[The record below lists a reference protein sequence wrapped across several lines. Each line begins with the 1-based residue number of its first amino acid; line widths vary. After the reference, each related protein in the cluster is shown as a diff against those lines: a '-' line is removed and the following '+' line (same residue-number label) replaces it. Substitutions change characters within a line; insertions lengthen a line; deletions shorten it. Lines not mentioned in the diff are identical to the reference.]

1 MRRAESL
8 INHLPYCS
16 WRVYSYRSVRHNVV
30 AKGNFMK
37 KLLTIAD
44 FMALYRVSRS
54 TVYRLFAKGSLT
66 PVKIG
71 SATRIHSDEAANWL
85 AGLMAGRT

>member
-1 MRRAESL
+1 
-8 INHLPYCS
+8 
-16 WRVYSYRSVRHNVV
+16 
-30 AKGNFMK
+30 MK

-54 TVYRLFAKGSLT
+54 TVYRLFAKGNLT